1 MHAYIVVE
9 LKSVFFSVITP
20 EFAESCRVIDFL
32 QRAGNN
38 SDISPDS
45 LVFAVQLVEKL
56 VSKLELPG
64 IHLNTMSVLIETV
77 ALRTSVDN
85 LSVFCALF
93 TTLTTILQCP
103 CINDFCLNIDFQ
115 GKDITYNNTKKI
127 LL

>member
-1 MHAYIVVE
+1 MLVHRTFKHGRGIK
-9 LKSVFFSVITP
+9 LKSAFFSVIIP
-20 EFAESCRVIDFL
+20 EFAESCGVIDFL

-38 SDISPDS
+38 TDISPDT

-64 IHLNTMSVLIETV
+64 IHLDTMSVLIETV

-93 TTLTTILQCP
+93 TTLKTILQCP
-103 CINDFCLNIDFQ
+103 CIKEFCLNIDFQ
-115 GKDITYNNTKKI
+115 GKFSV
-127 LL
+127 

>member
-1 MHAYIVVE
+1 MVVE

-20 EFAESCRVIDFL
+20 EFAESCGVIDFL

-64 IHLNTMSVLIETV
+64 IHLDTMSVLIETV
-77 ALRTSVDN
+77 ALRTSMDN

-93 TTLTTILQCP
+93 KTLTTIVHCP
-103 CINDFCLNIDFQ
+103 CIKDFCLNIDFQ
-115 GKDITYNNTKKI
+115 GKYSI
-127 LL
+127 

>member
-1 MHAYIVVE
+1 M
-9 LKSVFFSVITP
+9 ITS
-20 EFAESCRVIDFL
+20 EFAESCGVIDFL

-38 SDISPDS
+38 TDISPDT

-64 IHLNTMSVLIETV
+64 IHLENMSVLIETV

-93 TTLTTILQCP
+93 KTLTTILQRP
-103 CINDFCLNIDFQ
+103 CIKEFCLNIDFQ
-115 GKDITYNNTKKI
+115 GKFSV
-127 LL
+127 